1 MSDNFIFHRVLRS
14 DNDARA
20 LVAALKLNRKPMADA
35 GTPLQVTVTI
45 YRASRKQ
52 EQNALYWVILAQIA
66 DQAWVAGRRFDAET
80 WHVHCKRSFLPEV
93 NERGADK
100 WRLLPNGDR
109 ELVMSST
116 DLNVSEFSTYLN
128 EVQAY
133 ATTELGVMLSQNPRD
148 L

>member
-1 MSDNFIFHRVLRS
+1 MSSFVFHRVLRS
-14 DNDARA
+14 DADAQALHVVLKSNRA
-20 LVAALKLNRKPMADA
+20 PMAEA

-45 YRASRKQ
+45 YRATRKQ
-52 EQNALYWVILAQIA
+52 EQNSLYWVILGQIA
-66 DQAWVAGRRFDAET
+66 EQAWVAGRRFDAET
-80 WHVHCKRSFLPEV
+80 WHVHCKRNFLPEK

-133 ATTELGVMLSQNPRD
+133 AATELGVQLSANPRD